1 MSRTKKI
8 LVVLLIFFTGALT
21 SSIFEWLQPITT
33 VEIQNVSSKT
43 ITEINIEHN
52 GLGSHIVRLATVL
65 KPSEKTEYKWIT
77 DGEAGYQL
85 WATFDDGSQVT
96 GGLGYAERGTGIKE
110 VIDSN
115 RIMSSRQAMLTF
127 GLIYNDPVNST
138 KEGFRSFEQFK

>member
-1 MSRTKKI
+1 MSRTKKT
-8 LVVLLIFFTGALT
+8 LVVLLIFFAGALT

-77 DGEAGYQL
+77 DGEAG
-85 WATFDDGSQVT
+85 
-96 GGLGYAERGTGIKE
+96 
-110 VIDSN
+110 
-115 RIMSSRQAMLTF
+115 
-127 GLIYNDPVNST
+127 
-138 KEGFRSFEQFK
+138 